1 MKIAIIGAGYVGLVT
16 GACFSEFGFDVTC
29 IDKEPEKISRLNA
42 NDIPIFEPGL
52 DSLVAKNVAD
62 GRLHFTTEL
71 AQTVG
76 EADVV
81 FIAVGTPSRRG
92 EDTADMAFV
101 HAAAADIARALN
113 GFTVIVTKSTVP
125 VGTARVLETIILEA
139 NPDADFEIASNPEFL
154 REGCA
159 VTDFL
164 TPDRVVIGTEAV
176 RAQEKLSALYQP
188 LSQRNI
194 PIVFTSL
201 ESAEVIK
208 YAANAYLAMRIGF
221 VNELSDFCD
230 AVGADISTVANG
242 MGLDHRIGLHYLQPG
257 PGFGGSCFPKDT
269 RALAQTAKAAGTPTR
284 IIEAVIKSN
293 EDRKNSLAQRV
304 ISRSGG
310 SIEGKRFGILGV
322 AFKADTDDMR
332 EAPALTVIPA
342 LQEAGATIIAYD
354 PVAQSTAAP
363 MFKNVEWAE
372 DAYSLAKDCDGV
384 IVLTEW
390 NAFRGLDLNRLAE
403 NMKTPIMFDFRN
415 IYAGHDI
422 VNTAFIYHSV
432 GRADIIGQGG
442 KN

>member
-29 IDKEPEKISRLNA
+29 IDKEPEKIARLKA
-42 NDIPIFEPGL
+42 NDMPIFEPGL
-52 DSLVAKNVAD
+52 DDLVAKNVSA

-71 AQTVG
+71 PQTIAN
-76 EADVV
+76 ADVV

-92 EDTADMAFV
+92 EDAADMAFV
-101 HAAAADIARALN
+101 HAAAADIAKAIN

-125 VGTARVLETIILEA
+125 VGTARVLKDIINKA
-139 NPDADFEIASNPEFL
+139 NPNADFEIASNPEFL

-164 TPDRVVIGTEAV
+164 TPDRVVVGTEAK
-176 RAQEKLSALYQP
+176 RAEEKLSALYQP

-230 AVGADISTVANG
+230 TVGADISTVATG

-269 RALAQTAKAAGTPTR
+269 RALAQTAKAVGTPTK
-284 IIEAVIKSN
+284 IIEAVIQSN
-293 EDRKNSLAQRV
+293 EDRKASLAQRV

-310 SIEGKRFGILGV
+310 TVKGKKFGILGV

-332 EAPALTVIPA
+332 EAPALTLIPA
-342 LQEAGATIIAYD
+342 LQKAGAEIVAYD

-363 MFKNVEWAE
+363 MFENIEWAE
-372 DAYSLAKDCDGV
+372 DAYSLAQDCDGV

-390 NAFRGLDLNRLAE
+390 NVFRGLDLHRLAE
-403 NMKTPIMFDFRN
+403 AMKTPVMFDFRN
-415 IYAGHDI
+415 IYAGNDI
-422 VNTAFIYHSV
+422 VNTAFTYHSV
-432 GRADIIGQGG
+432 GRADIIGHG
-442 KN
+442 